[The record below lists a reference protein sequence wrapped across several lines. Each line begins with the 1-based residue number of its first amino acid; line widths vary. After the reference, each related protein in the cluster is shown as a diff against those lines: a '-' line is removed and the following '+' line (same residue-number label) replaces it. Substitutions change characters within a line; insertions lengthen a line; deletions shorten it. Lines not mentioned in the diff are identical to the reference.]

1 MLLLIGNEKQNN
13 TLQKHI
19 LQKEK
24 FRKEIHALSCS
35 ILTPVIELALIT
47 GIS

>member
-1 MLLLIGNEKQNN
+1 MLSLIGNEKQNN

-24 FRKEIHALSCS
+24 FWKEIHALSL
-35 ILTPVIELALIT
+35 IKLTPVIELALIT